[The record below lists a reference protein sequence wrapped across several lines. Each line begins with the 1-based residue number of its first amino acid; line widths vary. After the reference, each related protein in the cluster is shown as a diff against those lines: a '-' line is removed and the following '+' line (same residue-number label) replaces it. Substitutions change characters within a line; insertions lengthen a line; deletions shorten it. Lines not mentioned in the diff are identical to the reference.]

1 MARRP
6 NPLLVALGAAIR
18 ELRSE
23 RGWSQEELSLHS
35 SVHRN
40 YIGGL
45 ERAERRPSVE
55 TLGKLAD
62 ALGVAPSEVLRR
74 TERLMK

>member
-1 MARRP
+1 MPKGP
-6 NPLLVALGAAIR
+6 NPLLVALGQAVR
-18 ELRSE
+18 ELRAE

-35 SVHRN
+35 GVHRN

-55 TLGKLAD
+55 TMGKLAD
-62 ALGVAPSEVLRR
+62 ALGVKPSEVFKRA
-74 TERLMK
+74 ERLMR

>member
-6 NPLLVALGAAIR
+6 KHLLVALGQAIR
-18 ELRSE
+18 DLRSE
-23 RGWSQEELSLHS
+23 RGWSQEELSLRS
-35 SVHRN
+35 GVHRN

-55 TLGKLAD
+55 TVGKLAA
-62 ALGVAPSEVLRR
+62 ALEVKTSEVFKRA
-74 TERLMK
+74 ERLSD

>member
-1 MARRP
+1 MAQRP
-6 NPLLVALGAAIR
+6 DPLVVALGRAIR

-23 RGWSQEELSLHS
+23 RDWSQEELSLRS
-35 SVHRN
+35 GVHRN

-55 TLGKLAD
+55 TVGKLAD
-62 ALGVAPSEVLRR
+62 ALGIKPSQVFKRA
-74 TERLMK
+74 ERYL